1 MLCALTVGIST
12 ITYTYA
18 IYWTNFPVVMMVKS
32 CNILSVVLVGVFCSQ
47 VKDKALKLGNKKI
60 VVGVIVTLG
69 IVVFKLFDPEA
80 AKK

>member
-18 IYWTNFPVVMMVKS
+18 IYWINFPVVMMVKS

>member
-60 VVGVIVTLG
+60 VVGVIVTFG